1 MIEITNLTKQKVSK
15 GLIVKKIE
23 QVLRGEKA
31 KDWDISICLA
41 TCAKIREL
49 NKKFRGK
56 NKSTDV
62 LSFVGLEVKGDK
74 TKVGQIM
81 VCPVKVK
88 ANAKKF
94 GRSFQ
99 EELRHA
105 LIHSVLH
112 LLGYEHEKSQQDAEK
127 MRSKEKIY
135 LN

>member
-1 MIEITNLTKQKVSK
+1 MIEITNLTKQKIGKS
-15 GLIVKKIE
+15 LIAEKVE

-31 KDWDISICLA
+31 KNWDISICLA

-62 LSFVGLEVKGDK
+62 LSFAELEVKGNK
-74 TKVGQIM
+74 NKVGQIII
-81 VCPVKVK
+81 CPIKVK
-88 ANAKKF
+88 ENAKEF

-99 EELRHA
+99 EELRHV

-127 MRSKEKIY
+127 MRKKEQAY
-135 LN
+135 S